1 MRKIFKFYI
10 QKESLD
16 KKERGFHAEFYL
28 IQFQNMMITSLEGMD
43 IMEEIMGLGMVLVM
57 TCMTM
62 ITTLLVGMEWEM
74 VMVIMVGITTD
85 GISMD
90 LNTKVQPYF

>member
-10 QKESLD
+10 HSVSVD
-16 KKERGFHAEFYL
+16 NKERGSHIVWYL
-28 IQFQNMMITSLEGMD
+28 IQFQNTMITNSEGMD
-43 IMEEIMGLGMVLVM
+43 IMVEIMVLGMVLVT

-62 ITTLLVGMEWEM
+62 ITTLLVVMEWEM

>member
-1 MRKIFKFYI
+1 
-10 QKESLD
+10 
-16 KKERGFHAEFYL
+16 
-28 IQFQNMMITSLEGMD
+28 MITSSVDMD
-43 IMEEIMGLGMVLVM
+43 IMAEIMGLVMVLVTTM
-57 TCMTM
+57 ILVM
-62 ITTLLVGMEWEM
+62 ITTLLVVMEWEM